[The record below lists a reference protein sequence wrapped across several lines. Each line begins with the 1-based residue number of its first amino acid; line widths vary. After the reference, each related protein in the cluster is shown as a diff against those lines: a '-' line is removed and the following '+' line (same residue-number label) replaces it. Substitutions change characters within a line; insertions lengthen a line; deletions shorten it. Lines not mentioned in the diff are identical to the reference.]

1 MTTGYSERL
10 VETLPRVRERIARA
24 ELDADR
30 EAGVVRL
37 IAVTKSH
44 PFAAVRA
51 ALDAG
56 LRDLGENRVE
66 ELDTKVAEFGRDG
79 VTWHMIG
86 HIQGR
91 KTAKA
96 AELSDL
102 IHSIDSAKLAESVA
116 RRASEMDVECRVLLQ
131 VNTSGEA
138 SKSGLSVESAVEDVV
153 RLADSPGLRV
163 DGLMTMAP
171 FVDDERVLGNAFR
184 RLREIREVA
193 AGHSDNVGPELSMG
207 MTNDLH
213 IAIREGSTMVRIGTA
228 LFGPR

>member
-171 FVDDERVLGNAFR
+171 FVDDERVL
-184 RLREIREVA
+184 IRTCLIIKLSPFSNDTGLNTFV
-193 AGHSDNVGPELSMG
+193 HSPFE
-207 MTNDLH
+207 T
-213 IAIREGSTMVRIGTA
+213 
-228 LFGPR
+228 P

>member
-30 EAGVVRL
+30 AAGAVRL

-66 ELDTKVAEFGRDG
+66 ELAAKVAEFGRDAA
-79 VTWHMIG
+79 TWHMIG

-102 IHSIDSAKLAESVA
+102 IHSIDSAKLAERVA
-116 RRASEMDVECRVLLQ
+116 RRASEMDVESRVLLQ

-138 SKSGLSVESAVEDVV
+138 SKSGLAVESAVEDVV

-184 RLREIREVA
+184 RLREISEAA